1 MLKFFIILLIIL
13 YQSIAH
19 SKTSNTN
26 FFNQKYLSSYFSALI
41 SFNNQNSEKSIKYF
55 NLSKNLKK
63 THNKFLENYVFSLV
77 ENEEINKA
85 IKEIR
90 YSKNSDSQNFYQAK
104 ILLIIDEIKNENF
117 LQAKIYLEELKNL
130 SNDNRFE
137 LIITE
142 IIQSYVHLFDTN
154 QVIKDFNDLGKIG
167 LITSAFQYCY
177 LNSSNSLKYFEEL
190 INSEDGDYSRYLYFY
205 FYNLIKNKEIDKVVM
220 ATNSIDF
227 LNSNLLV
234 LQSKN
239 WVVEK
244 KFEKF
249 LEYFSCSRKEDL
261 MSEFFYLISNL
272 YSSQDNFVLSNFYLK
287 LSFYLNPK
295 FNFNL
300 SLLAENYYLL
310 NEHEKSKK
318 TLNNFNKD
326 NEIYEWYKIK
336 RIAQIID
343 LQKGQKAALK
353 YVEKNFNKIN
363 NPTTKTL
370 FDLANIYKSFK
381 NYSKSIEYYNLVLDK
396 LDPNSLSYA
405 DTIYRRGSSYERMGN
420 YDKSDADLTLSLKL
434 NPDDPYILNYLAYS
448 WLERNYNLNI
458 AIEMLLKAYNQK
470 KNDPYITDS
479 LGWAYFLIGDYVKA
493 EKYLNAALQIS
504 PNDPVIM
511 DHYGDSLWHLGRKL
525 QANYFWKNSL
535 NLNDQ
540 GDLDEIKI
548 KNKLIN
554 GL

>member
-318 TLNNFNKD
+318 ILNNFNKD

>member
-1 MLKFFIILLIIL
+1 M
-13 YQSIAH
+13 
-19 SKTSNTN
+19 
-26 FFNQKYLSSYFSALI
+26 
-41 SFNNQNSEKSIKYF
+41 
-55 NLSKNLKK
+55 
-63 THNKFLENYVFSLV
+63 
-77 ENEEINKA
+77 
-85 IKEIR
+85 
-90 YSKNSDSQNFYQAK
+90 
-104 ILLIIDEIKNENF
+104 
-117 LQAKIYLEELKNL
+117 
-130 SNDNRFE
+130 
-137 LIITE
+137 
-142 IIQSYVHLFDTN
+142 
-154 QVIKDFNDLGKIG
+154 
-167 LITSAFQYCY
+167 
-177 LNSSNSLKYFEEL
+177 
-190 INSEDGDYSRYLYFY
+190 
-205 FYNLIKNKEIDKVVM
+205 
-220 ATNSIDF
+220 
-227 LNSNLLV
+227 
-234 LQSKN
+234 
-239 WVVEK
+239 
-244 KFEKF
+244 
-249 LEYFSCSRKEDL
+249 
-261 MSEFFYLISNL
+261 

>member
-1 MLKFFIILLIIL
+1 MLKFFIILFIIL

-318 TLNNFNKD
+318 ILNNFNKD

>member
-1 MLKFFIILLIIL
+1 MIIL

-318 TLNNFNKD
+318 ILNNFNKD

>member
-1 MLKFFIILLIIL
+1 MLKFFIILFIIL

-142 IIQSYVHLFDTN
+142 IIKSYVHLFDTN

-249 LEYFSCSRKEDL
+249 
-261 MSEFFYLISNL
+261 
-272 YSSQDNFVLSNFYLK
+272 
-287 LSFYLNPK
+287 
-295 FNFNL
+295 
-300 SLLAENYYLL
+300 
-310 NEHEKSKK
+310 
-318 TLNNFNKD
+318 
-326 NEIYEWYKIK
+326 
-336 RIAQIID
+336 
-343 LQKGQKAALK
+343 
-353 YVEKNFNKIN
+353 
-363 NPTTKTL
+363 
-370 FDLANIYKSFK
+370 
-381 NYSKSIEYYNLVLDK
+381 
-396 LDPNSLSYA
+396 
-405 DTIYRRGSSYERMGN
+405 
-420 YDKSDADLTLSLKL
+420 
-434 NPDDPYILNYLAYS
+434 
-448 WLERNYNLNI
+448 
-458 AIEMLLKAYNQK
+458 
-470 KNDPYITDS
+470 
-479 LGWAYFLIGDYVKA
+479 
-493 EKYLNAALQIS
+493 
-504 PNDPVIM
+504 
-511 DHYGDSLWHLGRKL
+511 
-525 QANYFWKNSL
+525 
-535 NLNDQ
+535 
-540 GDLDEIKI
+540 
-548 KNKLIN
+548 
-554 GL
+554 

>member
-1 MLKFFIILLIIL
+1 MLKFFIILFIIL

>member
-353 YVEKNFNKIN
+353 YVEKNFNKIKD
-363 NPTTKTL
+363 PTTKTL

>member
-1 MLKFFIILLIIL
+1 MIIL

-318 TLNNFNKD
+318 ILNNFNKD

-448 WLERNYNLNI
+448 WLERNHNLNI

>member
-1 MLKFFIILLIIL
+1 MIIL